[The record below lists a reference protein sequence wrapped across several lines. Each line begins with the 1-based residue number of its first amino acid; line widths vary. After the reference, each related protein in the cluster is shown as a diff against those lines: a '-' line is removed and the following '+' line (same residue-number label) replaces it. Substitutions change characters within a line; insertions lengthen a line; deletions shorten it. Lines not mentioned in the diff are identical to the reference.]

1 MFLALSSVRAKGFAV
16 AGRCGGAS
24 RCIPIIRPMNL
35 LRVLA
40 TVSGMTMVSRVTGL
54 VRENLMAR
62 IFGASVAT
70 DAFFVAFRIPNLLRR
85 LFAEGA
91 FSQAFVPILGEFKA
105 QRPEA
110 ETRALVDH
118 VATVLTWS
126 LIAVTVIGIVGTPVV
141 VWLLAGGLKADRC
154 GLPTTSV
161 VGDGSGNDGFGLA
174 VLLTRIMFPYIALI
188 GLVAGASAILNTW
201 RRFAVPAFTP
211 VLLNL
216 SFIAASLFV
225 APRVDPPVLAL
236 AIAVVV
242 GGIAQLAFQIP
253 ALIRVGM
260 LPRLRFDVRAALA
273 DAGVRRVLSQ
283 MVPATFAVSIA
294 QISLIINTN
303 IASRL
308 ACGSVS
314 WITYADR
321 LMEFPTALLG
331 VALGTV
337 LLPSLSLANAEG
349 RSDEVSELLDWG
361 MRLSF
366 LLALPSSLGLW
377 LLAEPLTATLFHYGK
392 FTAVDVT
399 ATQHAVT
406 AYGVGLIGLILVKIL
421 APGFYARQDI
431 RTPVRIGV
439 VVLIGTQLMNLAF
452 VPIFAHAGLALA
464 IGLGACLNAA
474 LLFTGLRLRGVY
486 RPRAG
491 WTAFALRLLFALIV
505 LGVFLHWAE
514 SRFAWIPMRAEPGTR
529 IAALGGIVTGG
540 AALYFAALF
549 IGGMRPRDFR
559 RINAGTAST
568 SRVTVTAGP

>member
-1 MFLALSSVRAKGFAV
+1 
-16 AGRCGGAS
+16 
-24 RCIPIIRPMNL
+24 MNL
-35 LRVLA
+35 FRVLA

-54 VRENLMAR
+54 IRENLMAR

-105 QRPEA
+105 QRSA
-110 ETRALVDH
+110 DETRQLVDH
-118 VATVLTWS
+118 VATVLTWT
-126 LIAVTVIGIVGTPVV
+126 LVIVAVLGIVGTPAV
-141 VWLLAGGLKADRC
+141 VWLLAGGLKAERC
-154 GLPTTSV
+154 GLPATDA
-161 VGDGSGNDGFGLA
+161 GKDGFDLA

-216 SFIAASLFV
+216 SFIVASLFV
-225 APRVDPPVLAL
+225 AKHVDPPVLAL
-236 AIAVVV
+236 AFAVVV

-260 LPRLRFDVRAALA
+260 LPRIGASVRALRTALA
-273 DAGVRRVLSQ
+273 DPGVRRVLRQ

-337 LLPSLSLANAEG
+337 LLPHLSLANAEG
-349 RSDEVSELLDWG
+349 RSGEVSQLLDWG
-361 MRLSF
+361 MRLAC
-366 LLALPSSLGLW
+366 LLALPASLALW
-377 LLAEPLTATLFHYGK
+377 LLAQPLTATLFHYGK
-392 FTAVDVT
+392 FTAADVT

-452 VPIFAHAGLALA
+452 VPVFQHAGLALA

-474 LLFTGLRLRGVY
+474 LLFVGLRRKGIY
-486 RPRAG
+486 RPRDG
-491 WTAFALRLLFALIV
+491 WPSFALRLVFALV
-505 LGVFLHWAE
+505 LLGVFLWWAE
-514 SRFAWIPMRAEPGTR
+514 AQFSWIALREQPARR
-529 IAALGGIVTGG
+529 IVALGGIIVGG
-540 AALYFAALF
+540 SALYFGALF
-549 IGGMRPRDFR
+549 AAGLRLADLR
-559 RINAGTAST
+559 RSG
-568 SRVTVTAGP
+568 